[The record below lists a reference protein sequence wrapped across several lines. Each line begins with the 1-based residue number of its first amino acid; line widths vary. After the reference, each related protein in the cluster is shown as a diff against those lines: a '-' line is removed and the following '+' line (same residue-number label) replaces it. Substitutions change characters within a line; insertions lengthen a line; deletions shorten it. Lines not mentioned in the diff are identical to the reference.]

1 MQGNSPWCF
10 NGVSPVVSIETPPPV
25 VIETLPPIVIET
37 LPPVEVET
45 LPPVV
50 AEPES
55 AEQSEQLLHRYHDV
69 GQKVR
74 PRLCGRGKQ
83 YNIVIV
89 NSNVNNRYK

>member
-10 NGVSPVVSIETPPPV
+10 NGVSPVETP
-25 VIETLPPIVIET
+25 PPIVIET
-37 LPPVEVET
+37 LPPLEVET

-74 PRLCGRGKQ
+74 PRLGGRGRPMQRHYRKFQ
-83 YNIVIV
+83 H
-89 NSNVNNRYK
+89 K